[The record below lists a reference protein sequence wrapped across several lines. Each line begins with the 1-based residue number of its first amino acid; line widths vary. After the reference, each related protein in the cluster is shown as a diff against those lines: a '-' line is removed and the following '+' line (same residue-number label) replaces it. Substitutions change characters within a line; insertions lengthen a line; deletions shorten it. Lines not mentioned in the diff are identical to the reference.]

1 MHASS
6 LYVWCLCEQNE
17 QRKQGVLSYAT
28 SRTRAPALTPSSP
41 IPRVTKVSS
50 AERKATSGRGGEIFS
65 VSVDFYIALYPRFP
79 TQIPSLPR
87 PPPTPDS
94 QARPGVVGG
103 LGRELVVPASRNNQA
118 PPDEPPPE
126 GRGES
131 PLWLAQASKLAPAH
145 ALCGTILATILHLR
159 SHRRATMSAGV
170 SPRRRAASS
179 LAKRDR

>member
-1 MHASS
+1 MGKKAFK
-6 LYVWCLCEQNE
+6 EKFE
-17 QRKQGVLSYAT
+17 
-28 SRTRAPALTPSSP
+28 RAIRREPEMMAMPPPA
-41 IPRVTKVSS
+41 
-50 AERKATSGRGGEIFS
+50 
-65 VSVDFYIALYPRFP
+65 FP
-79 TQIPSLPR
+79 PSL
-87 PPPTPDS
+87 
-94 QARPGVVGG
+94 
-103 LGRELVVPASRNNQA
+103 
-118 PPDEPPPE
+118 